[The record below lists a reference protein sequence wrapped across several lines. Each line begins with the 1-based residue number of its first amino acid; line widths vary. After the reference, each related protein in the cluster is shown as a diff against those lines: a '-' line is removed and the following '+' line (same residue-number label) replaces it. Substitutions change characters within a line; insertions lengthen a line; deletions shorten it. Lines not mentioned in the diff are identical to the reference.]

1 MKELQMPAS
10 YGRIP
15 EAEQMSD
22 ELAAYINSLGDA
34 VCES

>member
-15 EAEQMSD
+15 EAEQFQIVGGG
-22 ELAAYINSLGDA
+22 ELADALSLIHI
-34 VCES
+34 